1 MIQALFK
8 TCFHRPRQ
16 LGCKDRDFLDRL
28 NPTFICL
35 IATAVHHCL
44 SLWKT
49 GKLSEKNREF
59 GTGESLTTWTRIS
72 AEMASLSEPVQQK
85 LVDVWKKA
93 IRKKQRKAG
102 ILLADEKD
110 ARPHK
115 DQNDCEEEFLAW
127 GGHASDPD
135 GDGDSATAEDAESGI
150 A

>member
-1 MIQALFK
+1 
-8 TCFHRPRQ
+8 
-16 LGCKDRDFLDRL
+16 
-28 NPTFICL
+28 
-35 IATAVHHCL
+35 
-44 SLWKT
+44 
-49 GKLSEKNREF
+49 
-59 GTGESLTTWTRIS
+59 
-72 AEMASLSEPVQQK
+72 MASLSEPVQQK